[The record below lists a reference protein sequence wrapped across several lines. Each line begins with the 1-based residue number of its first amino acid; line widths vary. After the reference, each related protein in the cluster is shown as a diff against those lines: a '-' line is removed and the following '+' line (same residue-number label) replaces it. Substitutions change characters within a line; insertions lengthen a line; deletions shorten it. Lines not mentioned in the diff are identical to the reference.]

1 MGRVTAVTSF
11 GRNGLYDWLF
21 QRISAV
27 VLAAYFLFIFAYIV
41 ANPGLTYDQWSGL
54 FSTLGMRVFSM
65 ITLVMTLAHV
75 WIGLWGVL
83 TDYVTVR
90 LLGSKAPALRLV
102 LQLLIFLV
110 MAVVVIVGIDVLWR
124 S

>member
-1 MGRVTAVTSF
+1 MERVTAVTSF

-27 VLAAYFLFIFAYIV
+27 VLAAYFLFIFVYIV
-41 ANPGLTYDQWSGL
+41 TNPGLTYEQWNGL
-54 FSTLGMRVFSM
+54 FSSLGMRTFSM

-90 LLGSKAPALRLV
+90 LMGNKAPAMRLI

-124 S
+124 F

>member
-1 MGRVTAVTSF
+1 MERVTAVTSF

-27 VLAAYFLFIFAYIV
+27 VLAAYFLFILVYVI
-41 ANPGLTYDQWSGL
+41 ANPGLTYAQWSGL
-54 FSTLGMRVFSM
+54 FASLGMRVFSL
-65 ITLVMTLAHV
+65 ITLMMTLTHV

-90 LLGSKAPALRLV
+90 LLGSKAPALRLT

-110 MAVVVIVGIDVLWR
+110 LAVVVIVGIDVLWR

>member
-27 VLAAYFLFIFAYIV
+27 VLAAYFLFILFYIV
-41 ANPGLTYDQWSGL
+41 ANPGLTYVQWAGL
-54 FSTLGMRVFSM
+54 FGSLWMRIFSL
-65 ITLVMTLAHV
+65 IALVMTLAHV

-83 TDYVTVR
+83 TDYVTLR
-90 LLGSKAPALRLV
+90 LLGGFAPALRLA
-102 LQLLIFLV
+102 LQLVIFLV
-110 MAVVVIVGIDVLWR
+110 MAVVILVGIDVLWR
-124 S
+124 